1 VFARGGTYVSACDL
15 EQHDALGRAIGE
27 GGGPGSQ
34 GRGPV
39 FARRA
44 RTCQRVIWR
53 SKMLARPAPH
63 KREGMRVNPRG
74 NRPRE
79 SHGPLNRSPKQPQG
93 PAWLNAVHAT
103 APEKV
108 VAFIITPVLAAGGHL
123 PALFHRPAHPLS
135 ASASSGATKMRFCKN
150 AFREEADYLADCT
163 VREVMVLPPD
173 SHAYWPV

>member
-1 VFARGGTYVSACDL
+1 M
-15 EQHDALGRAIGE
+15 HLGVPLGE
-27 GGGPGSQ
+27 GEGRVRKGGDL
-34 GRGPV
+34 V

-53 SKMLARPAPH
+53 SEMHTRPAPH
-63 KREGMRVNPRG
+63 KREGVRVIPRG

-93 PAWLNAVHAT
+93 PVWLNAVHAT

-108 VAFIITPVLAAGGHL
+108 VGFIITPALAAGGHL
-123 PALFHRPAHPLS
+123 PALFPRPAHPLS

-173 SHAYWPV
+173 SHAYWSV